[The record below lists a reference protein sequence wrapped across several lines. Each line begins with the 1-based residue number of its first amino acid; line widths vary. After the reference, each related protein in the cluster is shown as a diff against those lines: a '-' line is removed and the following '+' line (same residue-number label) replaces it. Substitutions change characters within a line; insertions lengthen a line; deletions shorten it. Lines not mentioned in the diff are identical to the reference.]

1 MPTPKKRTTTA
12 KKTTAKK
19 TARTPSRRTSRKRR
33 SSKPKVV
40 LSAQKVYLLSGIIIA
55 ICVACLAFSVLTA
68 NSGTDSSPNTKTSS
82 SAKTSQA
89 VTGTTV
95 PDTQPVSQKKQE
107 KTKKTQAERK
117 QPAKSAQT
125 ESSAASELSPT
136 PAAPAKSSAPS
147 TPSSPQAQ
155 ADLAQKNQPQGKTA
169 SVSPSTV
176 NDASQKP
183 VLQPD
188 SSKNIASA
196 KPDRQVQEPP
206 AKTDRQEPQSPFA
219 IPPARN
225 GATLVLVIDDAGLH
239 PEYVRRYTAL
249 PFPLAIAVLPR
260 LSHSRECAQVVRAG
274 YKELML
280 HQPMQAH
287 AYPNGKVPNPGAG
300 AVLPD
305 MTTAQIASTVKAN
318 LDEIG
323 PGVKGINNHEG
334 SLVTED
340 VIKMGAVLEV
350 AAERGVFFLDS
361 RTTSSSAV
369 PQAALER
376 DMPYI
381 ARYAPFLDN
390 KIDRTAMLNELYK
403 GLEVANRNGYAVMIG
418 HVDKSVNVLPQLLT
432 DIYPYLVQAGYKFAT
447 PSQLR

>member
-12 KKTTAKK
+12 KKTTAK
-19 TARTPSRRTSRKRR
+19 TSPRRASRKRKPH
-33 SSKPKVV
+33 KPKIV

-55 ICVACLAFSVLTA
+55 VCVACLAFSVLTA
-68 NSGTDSSPNTKTSS
+68 NAPQAGTDTIAP
-82 SAKTSQA
+82 A
-89 VTGTTV
+89 
-95 PDTQPVSQKKQE
+95 TQPVSQKKQD
-107 KTKKTQAERK
+107 KAKKTQTERT
-117 QPAKSAQT
+117 QPALTSPA
-125 ESSAASELSPT
+125 ESSAPTKKSPQT
-136 PAAPAKSSAPS
+136 QS
-147 TPSSPQAQ
+147 TPQAQ
-155 ADLAQKNQPQGKTA
+155 ADLPQKNTA
-169 SVSPSTV
+169 SRNATAPVSSTPAQ
-176 NDASQKP
+176 DAPQKP

-196 KPDRQVQEPP
+196 KPDRQVQEQP

-225 GATLVLVIDDAGLH
+225 GATIVLVLDDAGLH
-239 PEYVRRYTAL
+239 PENVRRYTAL

-260 LSHSRECAQVVRAG
+260 LSHSRECAQAVRAG

-287 AYPNGKVPNPGAG
+287 AYPSGKVPNPGAG

-305 MTTAQIASTVKAN
+305 MTTAQIAVTVKEN
-318 LDEIG
+318 LDELG

-361 RTTSSSAV
+361 RTTSNSAV

-376 DMPYI
+376 DLPYI

-403 GLEVANRNGYAVMIG
+403 GLEVANKNGYAVMIG